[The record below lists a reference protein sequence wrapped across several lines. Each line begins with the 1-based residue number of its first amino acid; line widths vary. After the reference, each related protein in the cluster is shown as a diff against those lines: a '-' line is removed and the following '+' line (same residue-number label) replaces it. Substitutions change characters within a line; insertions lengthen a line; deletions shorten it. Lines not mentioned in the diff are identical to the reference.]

1 MATEKLFY
9 KDSFTKEF
17 TAQVV
22 SCEPGDKGFKIVLDQ
37 TAFFPEGG
45 GQTADTGVLI
55 PEKTDTEISEKEIML
70 FQESVEQETMLQEP
84 VGQERTLQ
92 EAEGQKNTLSEIR
105 VQIQVLDVQ
114 EENEIIYHM
123 TDKPIEPG
131 TRVKGRLNWEERFL
145 KMQHHSGEHI
155 VSGLVNR
162 HFKYNNVGFHLGSQV
177 VTLDFDGVLT
187 KEELR
192 MIERKA
198 NEAVAENIPIEV
210 SYPSREELPGL
221 QYRSKI
227 EIEGQVRI
235 ITIPGYDVCACCAP
249 HMKTTGQIG
258 MIKLINM
265 HHYKGGVRVY
275 MLCGFAA
282 LADYC
287 EKEDSVRAISLS
299 LSTHESQIAEGVERL
314 KEEIYSQK
322 GEILRLQNELLSC
335 KAAAV
340 APGAERAVIF
350 DEHLEGNQ
358 VREMANRLLEKEVGL
373 AAVFAGND
381 EKGYRYVI
389 GSRSL
394 DVRELVKQLN
404 QTLNGRG
411 GGKKE
416 MVQGSASC
424 TRKEAEEFFRQLDKQ

>member
-17 TAQVV
+17 TAWVV
-22 SCEPGDKGFKIVLDQ
+22 SCEPVDKGFKLVLDQ

-55 PEKTDTEISEKEIML
+55 PEKTGTEISEQKIML
-70 FQESVEQETMLQEP
+70 FQESAEQESGIQESA
-84 VGQERTLQ
+84 GQESGIQKSAGQ
-92 EAEGQKNTLSEIR
+92 ENVLWKFGA
-105 VQIQVLDVQ
+105 QIQVLDVQ
-114 EENEIIYHM
+114 EENEIIYHI
-123 TDKPIEPG
+123 TDKPLEAG

-177 VTLDFDGVLT
+177 VTLDFDGMLT

-210 SYPSREELPGL
+210 SYPSREELSEL

-299 LSTHESQIAEGVERL
+299 LSTHESQVAEGVERL

-335 KAAAV
+335 KAASI
-340 APGAERAVIF
+340 APGTEKAVVF
-350 DEHLEGNQ
+350 DENLEGNQ
-358 VREMANRLLEKEVGL
+358 AREMVNRLLEKEVGL

-404 QTLNGRG
+404 QALNGRG
-411 GGKKE
+411 GGRKE
-416 MVQGSASC
+416 MVQGSVSC
-424 TRKEAEEFFRQLDKQ
+424 TREEAEQFFRQLDNQ